1 MSGSVEIA
9 KRIDQ
14 PKRVFAYTDEPE
26 LGFPL
31 DFSRR
36 IPELDGLRGI
46 AIGMVIFF
54 HVVTLAI
61 AARPTLPLG
70 YILAT
75 TRLFWSGVDLFF
87 VLSGFLIGGILLDA
101 RDSPNYFKTFY
112 VRRFCRILPLYFLF
126 IGLVAT
132 AYQFVYRPIGAPL
145 NGIFEGRLPWYWYF
159 SFAQNLRMA
168 KLNTTGAAIMSV
180 TWSLAVEEQF
190 YLVLPAIVRFVRRSA
205 LPYVFIAGIVIAPL
219 VRLFIIFRFPTSF
232 VATYALLPCRM
243 DTLFVGA
250 LCAYGLREPRVWRW
264 LVKSRTAVWTG
275 FFVLL
280 AGMAGLNASMN
291 ASSGVPFLLSMLS
304 LGYGWMAV
312 FYATAISLALT
323 ESASFFSRAMRWR
336 MLTGLGTIAYSVY
349 LFHLGIY
356 GLCFWFLRHGWPL
369 TSWKDFEVTLFGLA
383 VTVAFGELLWR
394 YFERPIVRWGHHWEY

>member
-219 VRLFIIFRFPTSF
+219 VRLFIIFRFPT
-232 VATYALLPCRM
+232 
-243 DTLFVGA
+243 
-250 LCAYGLREPRVWRW
+250 
-264 LVKSRTAVWTG
+264 
-275 FFVLL
+275 
-280 AGMAGLNASMN
+280 
-291 ASSGVPFLLSMLS
+291 
-304 LGYGWMAV
+304 
-312 FYATAISLALT
+312 
-323 ESASFFSRAMRWR
+323 
-336 MLTGLGTIAYSVY
+336 
-349 LFHLGIY
+349 
-356 GLCFWFLRHGWPL
+356 
-369 TSWKDFEVTLFGLA
+369 
-383 VTVAFGELLWR
+383 
-394 YFERPIVRWGHHWEY
+394 